1 MKKIRILY
9 KPIGREPKEMY
20 IENTLESKQKLVSGL
35 IECVNYDNDKVLI
48 CNEEGK
54 INGLYPNIVIPGDV
68 INGNLFIAGDDYE
81 NADFKSLTQE
91 QIEDI
96 KRDLMSKS
104 VQYTPTQMKSILQ
117 QEQELNKE
125 FNEQNINELE
135 EFYKDMEKDLIKN
148 PNDEDL
154 DYIEKEFN
162 NNTRN
167 KNGGD
172 ENEKTL

>member
-9 KPIGREPKEMY
+9 KPIGRKPKEMY
-20 IENTLESKQKLVSGL
+20 IENTLEAKQKLVSGL

-54 INGLYPNIVIPGDV
+54 VNGLYPNIVIPGDI
-68 INGNLFIAGDDYE
+68 INGNLFITGDDYE

-91 QIEDI
+91 QIENI
-96 KRDLMSKS
+96 KRDLINQSIH
-104 VQYTPTQMKSILQ
+104 YTPTQMKSVLQ
-117 QEQELNKE
+117 QEQMINKE
-125 FNEQNINELE
+125 FKQQEIKELE
-135 EFYKDMEKDLIKN
+135 EFYKDMEKDLIKD
-148 PNDEDL
+148 PNDKDL
-154 DYIEKEFN
+154 DYIEKDFN
-162 NNTRN
+162 SNIKS